1 MTLRNLKRSVAAAMA
16 TVLVMAG
23 ISVLQNRPVWS
34 AEAATIPV

>member
-23 ISVLQNRPVWS
+23 ISVLH
-34 AEAATIPV
+34 IPLE